1 MFAYHA
7 QVVRDWLSENMPVRV
22 ATDVPKTRPA
32 QLITIDSAPISSG
45 YSGTKARVLAR
56 RRLIIY
62 SWGANELDAYNL
74 IEQTREWI
82 LKLPG
87 KGRGVH
93 AVDIAGEPARRDDIE
108 SETRRFVMTFDVVM
122 RSNP

>member
-1 MFAYHA
+1 MFTYHV
-7 QVVRDWLSENMPVRV
+7 QVAKDWLSENMQVRV

-32 QLITIDSAPISSG
+32 QLITIGSMPVPSG
-45 YSGTKARVLAR
+45 YTGTKSRVLTR

-62 SWGANELDAYNL
+62 SWSADELDAYNL
-74 IEQTREWI
+74 IEQAREWL

-93 AVDIAGEPARRDDIE
+93 AVDIPGEPARRDDPE
-108 SETRRFVMTFDVVM
+108 SGARRFVMTVDVVM

>member
-1 MFAYHA
+1 MDRGCVSCRLCGSDRLVSVLDLGATPPCERF
-7 QVVRDWLSENMPVRV
+7 LS
-22 ATDVPKTRPA
+22 AD
-32 QLITIDSAPISSG
+32 
-45 YSGTKARVLAR
+45 
-56 RRLIIY
+56 
-62 SWGANELDAYNL
+62 ELDAYNL
-74 IEQTREWI
+74 IEQAREWV

-108 SETRRFVMTFDVVM
+108 SGTRRFVMTVDVVM

>member
-7 QVVRDWLSENMPVRV
+7 QVVRDWLDENMPVRV
-22 ATDVPKTRPA
+22 STDVPKTRPA
-32 QLITIDSAPISSG
+32 QLITVNSTPVPGG
-45 YSGTKARVLAR
+45 YSGIKARVLAR

-62 SWGANELDAYNL
+62 SWSADELDAYNL
-74 IEQTREWI
+74 IEQAREWI

-108 SETRRFVMTFDVVM
+108 SGARRFVMTVDVVM

>member
-7 QVVRDWLSENMPVRV
+7 QVVKTWLDENMSVRV
-22 ATDVPKTRPA
+22 STDVPKTRPA
-32 QLITIDSAPISSG
+32 QLITIDSAPVPSG
-45 YSGTKARVLAR
+45 YTGAKARVLTR
-56 RRLIIY
+56 RRLLVY
-62 SWGANELDAYNL
+62 SWSADELDAYNL
-74 IEQTREWI
+74 IEQAREWV

-108 SETRRFVMTFDVVM
+108 SGTRRFVMTVDVVM